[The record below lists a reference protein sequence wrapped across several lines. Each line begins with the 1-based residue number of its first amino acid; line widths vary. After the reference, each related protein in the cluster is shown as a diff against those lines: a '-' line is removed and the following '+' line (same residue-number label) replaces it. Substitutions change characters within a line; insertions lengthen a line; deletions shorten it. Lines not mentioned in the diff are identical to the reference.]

1 MTDPAPSV
9 YPSYPIARRAG
20 ALLVAAVS
28 AGVLIVLG
36 AAPADAAEAPA
47 DEGQARAAQ
56 SGECHV
62 DPTGDVQELDGGDP
76 APDRDRADLIE
87 HCVRFGPTLAVSAE
101 VAEPTHPEADDNW
114 RAGTFVGW
122 FVDTSGNG
130 EGDAFIDF
138 SLDPDTAALAGLVR
152 DVAEGEPGDVICDAG
167 DGVRAAVARGVYHVS
182 GIEPACLDNADD
194 VSVSAAV
201 FYDTR
206 PEEGEADGAVYVDT
220 HPSDGTFT
228 APETSTARA
237 DDRLAGVGRIQT
249 AVEISQRQFPSEGD
263 ADRVYLSRGD
273 VFADSTVGGTVPDG
287 PILLTDRTGPAHP
300 DVRAEIER
308 LDPDEVVAFGGE
320 AAISEET
327 LADAAEAVAGS
338 PAGTDRLGGPGRID
352 TAVEISRHVA
362 PNGADDV
369 YLARADVFADAVAG
383 GSLSGG
389 PILLVPRTGP
399 VPQTV
404 LDEIERV
411 DPDTVFALGGSSAV
425 APEVLDAAA
434 GARDQG
440 RLAGPGRIDTAV
452 EISRYEFP
460 EGSDDAFLAR
470 GDLFAD
476 AVVGGTLT
484 DGPTL
489 LVPRTGQLPSV
500 VAAELSRLSPP
511 QVTAL
516 GGTAAVGE
524 QILTQ
529 ARDS

>member
-1 MTDPAPSV
+1 MTDPAHSV
-9 YPSYPIARRAG
+9 FSSIPISRWAG
-20 ALLVAAVS
+20 ALLVGALS
-28 AGVLIVLG
+28 AGVLVVLG
-36 AAPADAAEAPA
+36 AAPVDAAEAPA
-47 DEGQARAAQ
+47 GDGEARAAQ
-56 SGECHV
+56 VGECHA
-62 DPTGDVQELDGGDP
+62 DPSGDVRELDGGAAAEP
-76 APDRDRADLIE
+76 RADLLE
-87 HCVRFGPTLAVSAE
+87 HCVRFGPTLAVSAQ
-101 VAEPTHPEADDNW
+101 VAEPTHPEVDDNW

-122 FVDTSGNG
+122 FVDTSGDG
-130 EGDAFIDF
+130 EGDVFIDF
-138 SLDPDTAALAGLVR
+138 SLDPDTAALTGLVR
-152 DVAEGEPGDVICDAG
+152 DVDEGEPGDVICDAG

-182 GIEPACLDNADD
+182 GIEPACLDTNSA
-194 VSVSAAV
+194 SVNAAV
-201 FYDTR
+201 FYDTTQ
-206 PEEGEADGAVYVDT
+206 EDGDGAVHVDT
-220 HPSDGTFT
+220 NPSDGTFT
-228 APETSTARA
+228 VAETSTARA
-237 DDRLAGVGRIQT
+237 DDRLAGAGRIQT

-263 ADRVYLSRGD
+263 ATRVYLSRGD

-308 LDPDEVVAFGGE
+308 LDPDEVVAFGGTD
-320 AAISEET
+320 AIADAT
-327 LADAAEAVAGS
+327 LADAADGR
-338 PAGTDRLGGPGRID
+338 PTGRLGGPGRID
-352 TAVEISRHVA
+352 TAVEISQHVA

-404 LDEIERV
+404 LDEIDRV

-452 EISRYEFP
+452 AISRYEFP
-460 EGSDDAFLAR
+460 DGSDDAFLAR

-489 LVPRTGQLPSV
+489 LVPSTGELPSV
-500 VAAELSRLSPP
+500 VAGELSRLSPP

-516 GGTAAVGE
+516 GGTAAVSDS
-524 QILTQ
+524 ILTQ